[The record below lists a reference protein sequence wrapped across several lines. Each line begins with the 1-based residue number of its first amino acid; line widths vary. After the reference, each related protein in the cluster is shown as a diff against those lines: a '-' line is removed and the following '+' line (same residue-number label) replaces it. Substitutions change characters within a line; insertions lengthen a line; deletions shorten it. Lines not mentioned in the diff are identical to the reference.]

1 MQTSK
6 GVQEL
11 NRERPLRLAIESEYQ
26 LIYNLK
32 AKSSSPLASDKREG
46 VSICLRQ
53 QLYCH
58 FLDLFAVYLSLTG
71 LFTNDVRD
79 PSKSNLILRANLIC
93 IMATQ
98 QCYDVMIVAVRR

>member
-1 MQTSK
+1 MRTSK

-11 NRERPLRLAIESEYQ
+11 NRNSPLRLAIKNEYQ
-26 LIYNLK
+26 LIFNLK

-46 VSICLRQ
+46 VPICRRQ

-58 FLDLFAVYLSLTG
+58 LLDLFAVYPSLTG

-79 PSKSNLILRANLIC
+79 PSKSNPILRANLIC
-93 IMATQ
+93 ITATQ
-98 QCYDVMIVAVRR
+98 